1 MHFPITIIDNFFD
14 EPDRIVTFANSLQYH
29 PRQKGDYWYGLR
41 SKPLHEV
48 DKGYF
53 EWSSQKI
60 LRAFYKDQTL
70 HVCNTC
76 FQKTPGIKNIS
87 NEGWIHTDKCLM
99 AAIIYLDKDNI
110 SGTNFYKSKTFG
122 KEKFISSEIHNKDS
136 FTEEEFEK
144 ARDKNNKHFEKTV
157 EVMGL
162 YNRAVIYDAKVYH
175 GANFHPLNTE
185 RLTQVFFFYKIEKN
199 WFPVVSIRKFEE

>member
-14 EPDRIVTFANSLQYH
+14 DPDRIVKLAGSLDYH
-29 PRQKGDYWYGLR
+29 PRKKGDHWYGLR
-41 SKPLHEV
+41 SKPLHEI

-60 LRAFYKDQTL
+60 LRAFYKDETR

-122 KEKFISSEIHNKDS
+122 TNKFSYADIHKQDNINSKD
-136 FTEEEFEK
+136 FAE
-144 ARDKNNKHFEKTV
+144 ARDKNNSHYEKTI
-157 EVMGL
+157 EVKGL
-162 YNRAVIYDAKVYH
+162 YNRAVIYDAKIYH
-175 GANFHPLNTE
+175 GADLHPTNTE
-185 RLTQVFFFYKIEKN
+185 RLTQIFFFYSIDKE
-199 WFPVVSIRKFEE
+199 WFPIISIRKFEE

>member
-1 MHFPITIIDNFFD
+1 MHFPITIIYNFFD
-14 EPDRIVTFANSLQYH
+14 DPDRIVKLAGSLDYH
-29 PRQKGDYWYGLR
+29 PRKKGDHWYGLR
-41 SKPLHEV
+41 SKPLHEI

-60 LRAFYKDQTL
+60 LRAFYKDETR

-122 KEKFISSEIHNKDS
+122 TNKFSYADIHKQDNINSKD
-136 FTEEEFEK
+136 FAE
-144 ARDKNNKHFEKTV
+144 ARDKNNSHYEKTI
-157 EVMGL
+157 EVKGL
-162 YNRAVIYDAKVYH
+162 YNRAVIYDAKIYH
-175 GANFHPLNTE
+175 GANLHPINTE
-185 RLTQVFFFYKIEKN
+185 RLTQVFFFYSIDKE
-199 WFPVVSIRKFEE
+199 WFPIISIRKFEE

>member
-29 PRQKGDYWYGLR
+29 SRQKGDYWYGLR

-60 LRAFYKDQTL
+60 LRAFYKDETR

-99 AAIIYLDKDNI
+99 AAIIYLDKDNF

-122 KEKFISSEIHNKDS
+122 KEKFKNLLVLKYIIKIVLQKKSLRKQEIK
-136 FTEEEFEK
+136 TIYIL
-144 ARDKNNKHFEKTV
+144 KNCR
-157 EVMGL
+157 G
-162 YNRAVIYDAKVYH
+162 
-175 GANFHPLNTE
+175 
-185 RLTQVFFFYKIEKN
+185 
-199 WFPVVSIRKFEE
+199 

>member
-1 MHFPITIIDNFFD
+1 MHFPITVIDNFFD
-14 EPDRIVTFANSLQYH
+14 DPDRIVNFANSLEYS
-29 PRQKGDYWYGLR
+29 PRKKGDHWYGLR
-41 SKPLHEV
+41 SKSLHEI

-60 LRAFYKDQTL
+60 LRTFYKDETL
-70 HVCNTC
+70 HVCNTL
-76 FQKTPGIKNIS
+76 FQKTPGSKKIS
-87 NEGWIHTDKCLM
+87 NKGWIHTDDCLM
-99 AAIIYLDKDNI
+99 AAIIYLDKNNI
-110 SGTNFYKSKTFG
+110 SGTNFYKAKTFG
-122 KEKFISSEIHNKDS
+122 FEKYESCKIHNQDS
-136 FTEEEFEK
+136 FTEEEFEE

-185 RLTQVFFFYKIEKN
+185 RLTQVFFFYKIETN